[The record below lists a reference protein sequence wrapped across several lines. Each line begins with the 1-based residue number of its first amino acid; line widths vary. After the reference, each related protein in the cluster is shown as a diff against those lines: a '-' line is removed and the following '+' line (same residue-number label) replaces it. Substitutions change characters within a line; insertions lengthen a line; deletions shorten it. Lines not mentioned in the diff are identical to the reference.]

1 MTSRFPTTAEFAA
14 FPPPNYVDP
23 VTKFPL
29 GLAVVVP
36 MTVIVIAFISCRFY
50 CRTVLIRTLG
60 WDDWSMLTAAV
71 SGVGASSRDSKAKL

>member
-1 MTSRFPTTAEFAA
+1 MTSRFPTAAEFAA

-29 GLAVVVP
+29 ALGIVIP

-71 SGVGASSRDSKAKL
+71 SGAGIRLGMREQSN